1 MRHLPAVAAAAAL
14 ACAAS
19 VSPAYAQPAKAP
31 QMPGVAVYQKTC
43 AACHNGGDE
52 TAPELEQLLTL
63 GRDRVSAALKPGG
76 VMAGPAAALSP
87 EQLAQIVNALTVPVE
102 RRAAVAIAARNPG
115 GDMPGFNY

>member
-76 VMAGPAAALSP
+76 VMAGQASALTP
-87 EQLAQIVNALTVPVE
+87 EQQAPTVRFPTVPG
-102 RRAAVAIAARNPG
+102 RRGRARARAG
-115 GDMPGFNY
+115 